1 MLRAAALR
9 EYSMGY
15 QNVKRCINIVHRV
28 QIHKTLHRHSI
39 PPSSESVLRS
49 RFDRQKMNAAK
60 RNMLR
65 AAALR
70 EYSMGYQNVKR
81 CINIRCINIVHRVQ
95 IHKTL
100 HRHSIPPSSESVLRS
115 RFDRQK
121 MNAAKRNMLRAAAL
135 REYSMGYQNVKRC
148 INIVHRVQIHKT
160 LHRHSIPPSSESV
173 LRSRFDRQKMNAAK
187 RNMLRAA
194 ALREYS
200 MGYQNVKRCINI
212 VHRVQI
218 HKTLH
223 RHSIPPS
230 SESVLRSRFDR
241 QKMNAAKRNMLRAAA
256 LREYSMGYQNV
267 KRCINIVHR
276 VQIHKTLHRHSIPPS
291 SESVLRSRFD
301 RQKMNAAKR
310 NMLRAAALREYS
322 MGYQNVKRCINIVH
336 RVQIHKTLHRHSIP
350 PSSESV
356 LRSRFD
362 RQKMNAAKRNMLRA
376 AALREYSMG

>member
-28 QIHKTLHRHSI
+28 QIYKTLHRHSI

-70 EYSMGYQNVKR
+70 EYSMGYQ
-81 CINIRCINIVHRVQ
+81 I
-95 IHKTL
+95 
-100 HRHSIPPSSESVLRS
+100 
-115 RFDRQK
+115 
-121 MNAAKRNMLRAAAL
+121 
-135 REYSMGYQNVKRC
+135 QNVKRC

-256 LREYSMGYQNV
+256 LREYSMGM
-267 KRCINIVHR
+267 RETAWAI
-276 VQIHKTLHRHSIPPS
+276 KTL
-291 SESVLRSRFD
+291 SV
-301 RQKMNAAKR
+301 
-310 NMLRAAALREYS
+310 
-322 MGYQNVKRCINIVH
+322 
-336 RVQIHKTLHRHSIP
+336 
-350 PSSESV
+350 V
-356 LRSRFD
+356 LI
-362 RQKMNAAKRNMLRA
+362 
-376 AALREYSMG
+376 